1 MEIKDVEY
9 NSLKCDKDCLKL
21 CGLIFGFIAAM
32 LILAVVIFSTVVY
45 KGKVLSIELLTMLKK
60 LSCVGHLK
68 N

>member
-1 MEIKDVEY
+1 MEIKNVEY

-32 LILAVVIFSTVVY
+32 LILAVVLFSCVIY
-45 KGKVLSIELLTMLKK
+45 KGKDLPIELLTIF
-60 LSCVGHLK
+60 K

>member
-1 MEIKDVEY
+1 MEY

-32 LILAVVIFSTVVY
+32 LILSVVLFSCVIY
-45 KGKVLSIELLTMLKK
+45 KGKVSSIELLTIFRKCLI
-60 LSCVGHLK
+60 LIVTLR

>member
-9 NSLKCDKDCLKL
+9 NSLKCDKDFLKL

-32 LILAVVIFSTVVY
+32 LILAVVIFSTVIY
-45 KGKVLSIELLTMLKK
+45 KGKDLSIELLTIFKK
-60 LSCVGHLK
+60 LIPVGHFR

>member
-32 LILAVVIFSTVVY
+32 LILAVVIFSTVIY
-45 KGKVLSIELLTMLKK
+45 KGKVSSLKLLRILRN
-60 LSCVGHLK
+60 V
-68 N
+68 